1 MKNLEVTN
9 TVAEGLD
16 LDRMNATL
24 ERLFEG
30 YSSSQMAENDD
41 HEQRMVLTEDFFN
54 FKRLLKSLKD

>member
-1 MKNLEVTN
+1 MKNLEATN
-9 TVAEGLD
+9 TVVEALD

-41 HEQRMVLTEDFFN
+41 HEQRMALTEDFFN